1 MFTLSKRWA
10 IGSGLVIVAAA
21 ATVQIAAPRFH
32 RGNPLAGVLSRFDLV
47 PPPSAPPTSAAPSAA
62 GAPAQAAPTSPALT
76 PAPAPHFDVV
86 RVEPDGSTVVAG
98 QGRPDSSVALL
109 SSGKVIGEAK
119 ADASGHFAFVPPALP
134 PGGTALTLRET
145 SGGVS
150 IDSRQ
155 SVAVSVPEKGKDKGG
170 LVVALAEPGQAT
182 KLLTSPEPARPSQA
196 ASKPEPGK
204 PLPGPAPAVAI
215 RSVELENGNGFFASG
230 LAPPGT
236 KLGVYLNNSHLA
248 DVVSGVNSGWT
259 VKLRQGLTPGHYN
272 VRADA
277 MADGKSVTSRVE
289 VPFDVPVGTPAAS
302 QAPAQT
308 GAASP
313 ATPADAVVA
322 EVKTAMVHSGDNL
335 WDISRA
341 QLGKGWRYT
350 RIYAANSAQIRNP
363 DVIYPGQVLVV
374 PRESDQG
381 E

>member
-21 ATVQIAAPRFH
+21 VTVQIAVPRLH
-32 RGNPLAGVLSRFDLV
+32 GSSPLADALNAVALLA
-47 PPPSAPPTSAAPSAA
+47 PSSAPSAA
-62 GAPAQAAPTSPALT
+62 VT
-76 PAPAPHFDVV
+76 PAPMAALPPTPVPHFDVV
-86 RVEPDGSTVVAG
+86 RVEPDGSAVVAG

-109 SSGKVIGEAK
+109 ASGKVIGEAK

-150 IDSRQ
+150 VDSRQ

-182 KLLTSPEPARPSQA
+182 KLLTAPRPARSSEAAAVTEQAPPGPS
-196 ASKPEPGK
+196 ASEPGK
-204 PLPGPAPAVAI
+204 PTPGPASALAI

-236 KLGVYLNNSHLA
+236 KLGVYLNNTHLA
-248 DVVSGVNSGWT
+248 DVVSGADSGWT

-272 VRADA
+272 IRADA
-277 MADGKSVTSRVE
+277 LEAGKSVASRAE
-289 VPFDVPVGTPAAS
+289 VPFDVPAGAPGSPEIPPLGTAS
-302 QAPAQT
+302 T
-308 GAASP
+308 R
-313 ATPADAVVA
+313 TPADAVVA
-322 EVKTAMVHSGDNL
+322 EVKTAIVRGGDNL

-350 RIYAANSAQIRNP
+350 RIYAANSEQIRNP
-363 DVIYPGQVLVV
+363 NVIYPGQVFVM
-374 PRESDQG
+374 PREGREG